1 MCEHELNLKFPHHFF
16 LSLHHNRDHDKSEP
30 RLLHY
35 SSLGV
40 LPVRGF
46 VEFMTP
52 SFLKKWHGPIYN
64 NKTSIDELPTVQ
76 CLPVKYLLR
85 ELHIKHI
92 DIWIL
97 DTEGAEESVL
107 RGTDFNE
114 VRFNAVAM
122 ECDEHDISK
131 NERKTS
137 ILESNGFKCQL
148 VERNCMC
155 KHKSYEPRAAP
166 ERSALRKWD
175 GQKWSKT
182 YTVPA
187 AAS

>member
-1 MCEHELNLKFPHHFF
+1 M
-16 LSLHHNRDHDKSEP
+16 
-30 RLLHY
+30 HY

-46 VEFMTP
+46 IEFMSP
-52 SFLKKWHGPIYN
+52 SFIKKWHGKIYN

-76 CLPVKYLLR
+76 CLPMKLLLR
-85 ELHIKHI
+85 ELNIQHI

-97 DTEGAEESVL
+97 DVEGAEESVL
-107 RGTDFNE
+107 RGTDFNA
-114 VRFNAVAM
+114 VHINSVAM

-137 ILESNGFKCQL
+137 ILEANNFECKL
-148 VERNCMC
+148 IERNCMC
-155 KHKSYEPRAAP
+155 RNKDYKPSSAKY
-166 ERSALRKWD
+166 RSTLKKFD

-182 YTVPA
+182 YVTKEV
-187 AAS
+187 